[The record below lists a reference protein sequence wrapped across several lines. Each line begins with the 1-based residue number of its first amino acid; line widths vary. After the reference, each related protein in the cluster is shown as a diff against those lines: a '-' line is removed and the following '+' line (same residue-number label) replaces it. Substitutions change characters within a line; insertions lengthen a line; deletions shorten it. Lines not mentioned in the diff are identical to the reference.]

1 MICST
6 RNFHTNYDDNSDDDS
21 NDEND
26 DDDVAFEILD
36 VAHFSILF
44 KVQRSGLRTQEVV
57 RRQLFFHSRS
67 ILKIHIKAD
76 RDICILKNEWLK
88 CTSFEIFFF

>member
-6 RNFHTNYDDNSDDDS
+6 RNFHTNYDDNSDDD
-21 NDEND
+21 DEDD

-76 RDICILKNEWLK
+76 RDICILENEWLK
-88 CTSFEIFFF
+88 CSFDIFFF